1 MAPLAFFH
9 NCVSKICNCEQVLPL
24 DSRNF
29 RVGKYLMLNVIGCDL
44 DDANSFTF
52 LCLHFNFFKF
62 LFFYLASEDNVV
74 RAQSDCA
81 P

>member
-29 RVGKYLMLNVIGCDL
+29 RVGKYLLLNVIGCDL
-44 DDANSFTF
+44 DDAISFTF
-52 LCLHFNFFKF
+52 LCLHFN
-62 LFFYLASEDNVV
+62 LNFFYLAFEDNIVW
-74 RAQSDCA
+74 AQSECA
-81 P
+81 R